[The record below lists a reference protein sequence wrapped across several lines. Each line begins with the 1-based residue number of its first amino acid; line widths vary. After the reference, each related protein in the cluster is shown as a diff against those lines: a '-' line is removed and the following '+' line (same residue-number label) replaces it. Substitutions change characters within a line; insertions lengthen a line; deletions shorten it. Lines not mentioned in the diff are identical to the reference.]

1 MRAGLNWA
9 IPTIQVVEY
18 STERRWEYRDT
29 IFCLPPARWSFK
41 VCNEPII
48 DEFQFCLIYRDQ
60 SDVVVTIRAE
70 SELDARRELVH
81 RCMHQ
86 GRPAVAIRL
95 IETR

>member
-1 MRAGLNWA
+1 M
-9 IPTIQVVEY
+9 
-18 STERRWEYRDT
+18 
-29 IFCLPPARWSFK
+29 
-41 VCNEPII
+41 CNEPII

-86 GRPAVAIRL
+86 GRPAAAIRL